1 MDSVLFGEWV
11 RDVNKKFQA
20 EGRKA
25 ALIIDSFL
33 VHPIIEN
40 WSHIRLVILPSNTTS
55 VSQSMDQSVV
65 RYFKAHYR
73 KRLIQLI
80 LRSLDSNKPLRKVS
94 LLIPSQLLVSGW
106 NKVSQTANVN
116 CFKKSKISEKDQT
129 IVINDED
136 DSLKEINKN
145 LEKLR

>member
-73 KRLIQLI
+73 KRLI
-80 LRSLDSNKPLRKVS
+80 
-94 LLIPSQLLVSGW
+94 
-106 NKVSQTANVN
+106 
-116 CFKKSKISEKDQT
+116 
-129 IVINDED
+129 
-136 DSLKEINKN
+136 
-145 LEKLR
+145 